1 MKNGTP
7 TITCVIT
14 CDSSEA
20 LRRAER
26 VAQQVVAPDHAL
38 VDIARSGH
46 NGAQKQVTKEYNL
59 GDLFDCIEVVSN
71 DATSLKLVF
80 HVTARADRYWKDA
93 MANILH
99 TIRESVEGSS
109 IKSITKPS

>member
-7 TITCVIT
+7 TITCVIS

-20 LRRAER
+20 LRQAEQ
-26 VAQQVVAPDHAL
+26 VARKVVAPDHAF
-38 VDIARSGH
+38 VDIARSGS
-46 NGAQKQVTKEYNL
+46 NGVQKQTTRKYNVD
-59 GDLFDCIEVVSN
+59 DLFDGIEVARI

-80 HVTARADRYWKDA
+80 HVRARADRYWKDVL
-93 MANILH
+93 ANILRA
-99 TIRESVEGSS
+99 IRESVEGSS